1 MKLLE
6 ANPNVQHV
14 SETNISYT
22 ADFRLA
28 AVRANHEGQTPV
40 EIFVNAGFDLDII
53 GHKKPKH
60 CLKRW
65 RDRYTTYGEKGLLE
79 ERRGKGSTGRRPA
92 GSLSTEEELKRAQA
106 KIKVLEAEVDFLKK
120 LDALERQ
127 KKLTCSER
135 YELLYHTIRLYDLK
149 GLTGYLCK
157 LAEVSRSSYYQW
169 LSAEEKRQ

>member
-1 MKLLE
+1 MTRKMDTLKKVTLLRVICVLIRLSEGEVDQMGKSNRVLFPEQHMRLLE

-22 ADFRLA
+22 AEFRLA
-28 AVRANHEGQTPV
+28 AVRANQEGQAPV

-65 RDRYTTYGEKGLLE
+65 RDRYTTYEEQGLLE
-79 ERRGKGSTGRRPA
+79 ERRGTGRRPA
-92 GSLSTEEELKRAQA
+92 GSLSAEEELKRAQA
-106 KIKVLEAEVDFLKK
+106 KIKLLDAEVDFLKK

-127 KKLTCSER
+127 KKR
-135 YELLYHTIRLYDLK
+135 Y
-149 GLTGYLCK
+149 
-157 LAEVSRSSYYQW
+157 
-169 LSAEEKRQ
+169 